1 MSRYQTYQTDYGF
14 ITIDTTTE
22 QPPAEYIA
30 GPFDNT
36 EEEATIIEQGAI
48 LEVEGDNLVIT
59 PDERESA

>member
-14 ITIDTTTE
+14 ITIDTQTE
-22 QPPAEYIA
+22 AAPEDYIS

-36 EEEATIIEQGAI
+36 EEEAAIIEQGAI

-59 PDERESA
+59 PDEREPA